1 MYPRRQT
8 PIQNTLRSVSL
19 LVLLAFGANASG
31 QVDGTA
37 PLASDSGVT
46 TLEQDGFSGGVS
58 LNGTY
63 FDVRHQTGKGVG
75 YSSDGFTQFG
85 LFTPF
90 WGSSDNWFI
99 APNARVNL
107 TNDSRSGFNAG
118 LVSRLYSEQFDRIVG
133 VNAYWD
139 NDKSQLNNRYD
150 QVGFGF
156 ETLGPILDFRANA
169 YVPTTN
175 ESNFVRATGLS
186 SDIAFFGNR
195 LGLIGT
201 QVVESALKG
210 YDFEFGVPVSP
221 DTPWLRAYAG
231 MYAYQQSS
239 GTDPVGFRG
248 RVEGWVSN
256 DTSLGFMVTHDK
268 QFGTNVN
275 ATVDWR
281 FAGFKPTR
289 YFPNFSTRDRMLMPV
304 QRSWRITA
312 SQYEE
317 EVNILADNPR
327 TGNNYFVVWVD
338 PDRLATKPGTGTYE
352 NPYTDLPADV
362 PNQTDLLLVRRG
374 DTTAANPLNGQI
386 ALPNNTRLL
395 GEGFAHVFDAT
406 ATFGGVTRYADDRLL
421 REAGFQNTGL
431 YPFLTNTGGDTVRV
445 ANGNEVAAFVMD
457 GAAGAAITGTNV
469 RGFHFHHLE
478 ITNNAGGGIV
488 LPDAGGTG
496 LVTPDGQTILGARIA
511 DINRNLVGGWA
522 NPAGLGNN
530 GGPGGIV
537 VGTGIA
543 PLDLAIERVSM
554 NATPGGQQYGVRLR
568 TAQGALNTRINDLST
583 SGGNVEAGLSIEQT
597 TGPIAANINLLQSS
611 DNDGNGLRLL
621 TGSQRTMRVDGTN
634 ITANRNGG
642 DNLQIANNP
651 VAAALPHNV
660 TFDGLFSNS
669 SFDDSRTGNGVS
681 LNMTNG
687 IKSLS
692 LTDVSASGNALSGV
706 DLVSTGGTLNFNA
719 NRLNANDNTGHNLNA
734 LLANTRF
741 TGVATDSVF
750 DRSLATGVRLDATGG
765 QSSLLLNRVSVSQ
778 NQRGLVVN
786 GHANAQIGNAA
797 NAVFDG
803 VSVIDSTLTG
813 NTFDAI
819 STLAEGNS
827 HIELFVDPTDLSGSG
842 RHAFRF
848 DVQSSSDL
856 VAFLDQTNFDN
867 SGQNPGHVEQGRA
880 VFGFVDGIGSLA
892 DVTIQDST
900 LRNAAD
906 DGLFVRATNGSQA
919 NVSLADVTIT
929 DSGRT
934 QAGASGIEVNAL
946 SGSTINLD
954 ITGVTNVD
962 NSVLGGSGAFGLTV
976 VSRDIGSVVNATA
989 TGTTFD
995 NAGVNAVDVLVDA
1008 GVATVTLTGTTFNDA
1023 GVNAVNLLVDNAGV
1037 ATVTLTDSIGDRA
1050 GASGLNALVSNTG
1063 LLTLELQ
1070 NADFFAAG
1078 QNVVGDGLNAVVNT
1092 GGILNACIKD
1102 SNFDFATG
1110 AGLRFLSTGPNSV
1123 ASVHFENGTANLNDQ
1138 GGLVATADAGGALYL
1153 RTTAANFDFNGGAGL
1168 ADFDGVFVRANGLG
1182 SEALMLFDNTTADGN
1197 SRHGFNFE
1205 AAGGAVLTSRLDTI
1219 SASNNG
1225 GFGVRLDA
1233 TGAGTGAIL
1242 LPSGTNTVAG
1252 NTLGS
1257 YSLNYAGVNL
1267 AVVALNGSF
1276 NGVAGDGVHVDIN
1289 NVGTAVVSVT
1299 GNGTTDTIDGNL
1311 GDGVDIRIS
1320 NANSAGVRIAGYN
1333 SISNNTGDGV
1343 HIELTN
1349 IATAAAVEV
1358 LGVAG
1363 QTAMTNNGDEG
1374 VDITLTNVALGT
1386 FVPPVGLDPLR
1397 IIPLVNTD
1405 PTICFPVPIDVPFG
1419 TFVTIPA
1426 SDGILIDN
1434 LNISQIAAPAGH
1446 NGIAVAGTNVTG
1458 GGTVTLT
1465 NNTINNFDNGI
1476 TATFGG
1482 GSNFGDLVID
1492 NTVITNSAISG
1503 INVGLNA
1510 STVPLSITNTD
1521 ITGSGGTGLN
1531 VTLTNVLGGADIT
1544 ITDTNVTTSAGHGVS
1559 VAGNGVLGDIALTNV
1574 RAGFSTLG
1582 DGARVVLTGGSAD
1595 SVVLTNVD
1603 TDNNFLN
1610 GINVDLSNMLVNN
1623 RVVVD
1628 GQGLATANGNGNG
1641 LVGDGVHVALLNVT
1655 GVPDLQVGG
1664 FASIDNS
1671 RQDGLDVSAL
1681 GTDLGAV
1688 DLSNNTVTDSF
1699 NGNGLSL
1706 VLDSNVTGPITMG
1719 FNTVDNSALDGIR
1732 LNLDGVTGGA
1742 DVTKTNNNISDSG
1755 MIGLHFTAVGAT
1767 LGTIIDPSS
1776 VTNSQLDGVHVDLT
1790 NATFDSFLFDQFTIS
1805 NSGLSGAGDGLEI
1818 LMNGAT
1824 STGSVTVSNT
1834 GITNSRSD
1842 GARLDLTNAAIGSLL
1857 VDQLTITDSSTR
1869 GLNVI
1874 LDGVTGSTVDITNVV
1889 VSSPTVGFGGG
1900 RGVSIEGAA
1909 ATLGDVT
1916 LTNVSSDRTTVGEG
1930 VALILNTGGTVGAID
1945 FTNVSANDSAAGGIL
1960 VNLDTETVNAPI
1972 ALVGGLSSFSTNNGG
1987 DGIRVS
1993 LNNLTSAPDVSITDY
2008 EAVGSIYN
2016 NAGNGI
2022 ALLTNGTAV
2031 GRVDVLRNT
2040 VSTSTAGDGILLN
2053 LTNSTVGPV
2062 TVATATITD
2071 SSTRGLNVILDGV
2084 TGSTVD
2090 ITNVVVSSPT
2100 VGFGGGRGVSIE
2112 GAAATLGDVTL
2123 TNVSSDRTTV
2133 GEGVALILN
2142 TGGTV
2147 GAIDFTNVSAND
2159 SAAGGILVNLD
2170 TETVNAP
2177 IALVGGLSSF
2187 STNNGGDGIRV
2198 ELNAVAGMPDV
2209 SVTDYSLPNAILNNN
2224 GNGIAVLNNGSP
2236 VGNVTVSRNLVSQ
2249 SNFGDGILVDLGGT
2263 IGVVLLDGN
2272 TVSNS
2277 SNNGIDVNLDTVT
2290 GSDVTISNSTVT
2302 DSAGG
2307 DGVRLFTRNSTLND
2321 LLIDTVS
2328 VTRSNIDGIAVIDD
2342 PVGAGSSINSITLR
2356 DVNSDTTTL
2365 GTGVTVQLT
2374 NTTNLAS
2381 VDIIG
2386 TGNVIDSAFDGMN
2399 IVLTGVV
2406 TGTPDLTIDGYTV
2419 TRSGNRGMF
2428 IDTNGSAV
2436 GDVTVANFAVTDSG
2450 SPVNVQSQGVV
2461 IDLTNSAVGSVTVN
2475 NTNAATNTITNSTG
2489 RGLDLILDGVTLA
2502 NSIDI
2507 SDLAV
2512 TNSGIGGI
2520 SGRGVSVAGVGS
2532 AGNQMLLG
2540 TNALTGLINLT
2551 NVSSDL
2557 TGAEDGV
2564 VVDFSADVVASGKV
2578 GDITLTNVSADN
2590 SFAGGIVTSLNT
2602 MTFDPT
2608 ITLDG
2613 LGAAHAIGNGGDGIL
2628 VTVDN
2633 ILLPGAAPLD
2643 VININVQDYLLVDN
2657 NVGRGIAVESN
2668 GERLGT
2674 VNVSGNNVDRST
2686 SLVTGQGI
2694 QLDLTNSELAALFV
2708 LDNTIA
2714 NSSDRGLDVILNG
2727 VNRGTNVDA
2736 PVITINSITVG
2747 QSEGRGVSVEGTG
2760 AATDLGDIFLT
2771 NVTSTDT
2778 GADEGVAVVFSAGA
2792 TLDSIFLNNVTALNS
2807 STTGILVDLN
2817 TVTVG
2822 PTILVNGGQSTNNG
2836 TGVDSDGILINLDTV
2851 TPVTTLDV
2859 SIDNYASVSNNTGG
2873 GVALV
2878 ANATLLD
2885 NLTVS
2890 GNTINNNTGGN
2901 GLTIDLTGSNATD
2914 LTINANII
2922 GSNTGEGVFISQNT
2936 SNVGSIFI
2944 GTDNLSTTGLGN
2956 TITGNTLNGVNV
2968 AVTASSQGVVTFME
2982 NQITGQ
2988 VTGDGVHVGPVGDLD
3003 NSLDFAFFRNTI
3015 TTNAGDGVNVV
3026 LPVPGLL
3033 NPTLNLSF
3041 TNDTI
3046 SNNTGN
3052 GILVDLTAV
3061 ANSNVTAN
3069 VSVFS
3074 DNTVVNPI
3082 GGSDFANISNNGGM
3096 GLFIDSSRINVANTN
3111 DIVLTTGGTGGL
3123 NLFNA
3128 NRDAGIGI
3136 ELGSF
3141 STLQTN
3147 VAGSSFTNTV
3157 NGAQAIY
3164 NGDGVSIV
3172 MTDNSE
3178 YTNST
3183 FNNMTFTGNAGSGFS
3198 LQTTNAASA
3207 DSLTF
3212 SNSTF
3217 SNNTTNGL
3225 LFSRNSTVPNNGFIQ
3240 NISIDTN
3247 QINDN
3252 NVGINI
3258 LAEFAPT
3265 TDTYSV
3271 TNNTINSNNS
3281 HGIQLDLT
3289 ADANIGL
3296 VLNTNFITNNGG
3308 DGINARA
3315 NYGATD
3321 AGEHAIQ
3328 SNNDTI
3334 TGNTGDGVDVI
3345 AIHNASFN
3353 VATVSNN
3360 GGNGIT
3366 LNGTNTLFGNPFS
3379 VTPFGG
3385 ATTNVALVGNSITNS
3400 FVDDNGAA
3408 GIVMTNQ
3415 GAMFINIGTTQ
3426 VNRNGADGIDLL
3438 NSGSMTSQLMTA
3450 TLNQNFIGAN
3460 GGDGIQYA
3468 GVGTGGS
3475 IVGNPGTLTAVNSYA
3490 NQFAVPFL
3498 GNNNLAFTNNTLQ
3511 ANRARGIN
3519 VLNGGNIATDLN
3531 ISSNII
3537 DRSQLEGV
3545 YIVNTAA
3552 TAQNVDAN
3560 ANAAMATGDA
3570 LADPRLGLTV
3580 FNNQITS
3587 NGQIQTAASVFDTTG
3602 LVIRVGTS
3610 DASNSIRDNGGF
3622 ASATGVTNANVLANG
3637 GLISQMGRGGVQAL
3651 VRNNT
3656 LGGNYAA
3663 DVTFQGFVSTTN
3675 PATSAGQWT
3684 DNNDG
3689 TNPPP
3694 GPATAPRNNG
3704 NDIFRVDGYVSD
3716 PLSRLDLVFSNNTG
3730 DALRATRADAASIL
3744 YNNAEDVFKSRTRAQ
3759 DAADFPVGGFNQS
3772 NVNNGDDGG
3781 PFDSGSRA
3789 RNATRLADN
3798 AGFNAPVGV
3807 GSVVDV
3813 QNPANGFLFSGVS
3826 LLSTFRQVQPVANV
3840 FGLVSAGFGAQINQG
3855 GGVGE
3860 NNFKWDAFP

>member
-31 QVDGTA
+31 QVNGTA

-63 FDVRHQTGKGVG
+63 FDVRHQAGKGVG

-201 QVVESALKG
+201 QIVESALKG
-210 YDFEFGVPVSP
+210 YDFEFGVPLTPS
-221 DTPWLRAYAG
+221 TPWLRGYAG

-256 DTSLGFMVTHDK
+256 DTSLGFMVTQDK
-268 QFGTNVN
+268 HFGTNVN

-317 EVNILADNPR
+317 EVKVLADNPR

-338 PDRLATKPGTGTYE
+338 PDRLATKPGAGTYE
-352 NPYTDLPADV
+352 NPYTDLPANV

-511 DINRNLVGGWA
+511 DINRNLVNGWA

-642 DNLQIANNP
+642 DNLRIADNP
-651 VAAALPHNV
+651 VLAALPHNV

-669 SFDDSRTGNGVS
+669 SFDDSVNGNGVS

-719 NRLNANDNTGHNLNA
+719 NRLNASDNTGHNLNA
-734 LLANTRF
+734 LLSNTRF

-819 STLAEGNS
+819 NTLAEGNS

-954 ITGVTNVD
+954 ITGVTHVD
-962 NSVLGGSGAFGLTV
+962 NSVLGGPGAFGLTV

-1037 ATVTLTDSIGDRA
+1037 ATVTLTDTIGDRA

-1063 LLTLELQ
+1063 FLTLELQ

-1343 HIELTN
+1343 HLELTN

-1374 VDITLTNVALGT
+1374 VDVTLTNVALGT
-1386 FVPPVGLDPLR
+1386 FVPPVGLNPLR
-1397 IIPLVNTD
+1397 IIPLVNVD

-1465 NNTINNFDNGI
+1465 NNTIARFDNGI
-1476 TATFGG
+1476 SATFGG
-1482 GSNFGDLVID
+1482 GSNFGGLVID
-1492 NTVITNSAISG
+1492 NTAITNSAISG

-1521 ITGSGGTGLN
+1521 ITTSGGTGLN
-1531 VTLTNVLGGADIT
+1531 VTLTNVIGGADIT
-1544 ITDTNVTTSAGHGVS
+1544 LDTVNVRGSGGSGVRIAGT
-1559 VAGNGVLGDIALTNV
+1559 GVLDDVSLTDVSARNSN
-1574 RAGFSTLG
+1574 GG
-1582 DGARVVLTGGSAD
+1582 DGVALVLTGGS
-1595 SVVLTNVD
+1595 VD
-1603 TDNNFLN
+1603 TIRYDNVSSRVSGGNGVRVDLN
-1610 GINVDLSNMLVNN
+1610 GITNVSS
-1623 RVVVD
+1623 VVVD
-1628 GQGLATANGNGNG
+1628 GAGTAVANNST
-1641 LVGDGVHVALLNVT
+1641 LDGVLVSLVNVT
-1655 GVPDLQVGG
+1655 GVPDVAVGNYGQVNVNGGHGINLTALGTNLHDVDLSDNTVNNSTLDGLHLVLNSIIGGQITMANNVVNISGNDGIQLLLDNVTGNPDVTVMNSTVTASGGFGITLTASNAALGNILLDPIQVTGSGADGVLVGLANTSATSVVLDQVSVDTSVGRGINVDLNTVNSLTNVAVTGPALVQRSGSDGIRINMNNMVTGMPDVTVTGQTVDRSTGRGIAVISGGSRVDDVTVSNNIVTNSTAGQGVQVNLTGSQVGSLTI
-1664 FASIDNS
+1664 ASDTISDSSN
-1671 RQDGLDVSAL
+1671 RGLDVI
-1681 GTDLGAV
+1681 
-1688 DLSNNTVTDSF
+1688 
-1699 NGNGLSL
+1699 
-1706 VLDSNVTGPITMG
+1706 LDNVTGPPVINLNNIAVLRSGGRGVSVEGSTATLG
-1719 FNTVDNSALDGIR
+1719 RVTLNTVSSGDGTAGSGTTAGEGVAVIFDTNSTTGSIDLNNVSATNSFAGGILVDLNAVTMTGANPRVFIDGQNTAQSTNNGGDGILMNLTNVVGATTRPDLSIINYLLVDQNAGPGIALDTNGSGVDVVTVSNNIVSNSTAGDGIEVDLSGSLVTSLTIGNDTISDSSGRGLDVLLDNVTGSPTITIANIGVLRSGGRGVSVDGSTAVVGNVFLSNVSSGDATAGSGTTANEGVAVIFDTASTTGSIR
-1732 LNLDGVTGGA
+1732 LNDVSAQQSATRGILVDLNAVTMTGVNPIVLIDGQNTA
-1742 DVTKTNNNISDSG
+1742 QSTNNGGDGILMNLTNVVGATTRPDLSIINYLLVDQNAGRGIALDTNGSGVDVVTVSNNIVTNSTAGDGIEVDLTGSLVTSLTIADDQISDSFG
-1755 MIGLHFTAVGAT
+1755 RGLDVILDNVTGAPAINLTDIAVLRSGGRGVSVDGSTALVGNVTLTNVSSGDGIAGSGTTANEGVAVIFDTASTTGSIALNNVSAQQSAAGGVLVDLNNVTLTGANPFVLIDGQNTAQSTNNGGDGIFLNLTAITGTPDASVINYLLVDTNAGRGIGVDSNGALLDDVTVSNNIVSNSTNGQGIQVQLAVSTLDTLVVSDNTVSDTTALLIGQGIQIDLTGST
-1767 LGTIIDPSS
+1767 LLTSLVADNDNVTNSADRGIDIILNGTLSAPTITLSNSS
-1776 VTNSQLDGVHVDLT
+1776 VTNS
-1790 NATFDSFLFDQFTIS
+1790 
-1805 NSGLSGAGDGLEI
+1805 
-1818 LMNGAT
+1818 
-1824 STGSVTVSNT
+1824 
-1834 GITNSRSD
+1834 
-1842 GARLDLTNAAIGSLL
+1842 
-1857 VDQLTITDSSTR
+1857 
-1869 GLNVI
+1869 
-1874 LDGVTGSTVDITNVV
+1874 
-1889 VSSPTVGFGGG
+1889 GG
-1900 RGVSIEGAA
+1900 RGVSLDGNGAVLGDVTLSNVSSTLTTAGEGVVLNLNAGTVGSVLLDTVSA
-1909 ATLGDVT
+1909 NQSFAGGIRVSLLGGENVGPSITLNGQGTAISSNNGGDGILVDLIVNGAPDVTISDYAFVDTNAGRGIALQTNASTVGAINASNNIVSNSTAGQGMHLNLTGSQVGSVLVDSNQISDSFGRGLDVVLNNTSGFPGIAISNTTVTNSGDRGVSVGGTGALLGDVT
-1916 LTNVSSDRTTVGEG
+1916 LTNVSSDTTLANEG
-1930 VALILNTGGTVGAID
+1930 VAVDLDNGTVG
-1945 FTNVSANDSAAGGIL
+1945 
-1960 VNLDTETVNAPI
+1960 
-1972 ALVGGLSSFSTNNGG
+1972 
-1987 DGIRVS
+1987 
-1993 LNNLTSAPDVSITDY
+1993 SI
-2008 EAVGSIYN
+2008 V
-2016 NAGNGI
+2016 
-2022 ALLTNGTAV
+2022 
-2031 GRVDVLRNT
+2031 
-2040 VSTSTAGDGILLN
+2040 
-2053 LTNSTVGPV
+2053 
-2062 TVATATITD
+2062 
-2071 SSTRGLNVILDGV
+2071 
-2084 TGSTVD
+2084 
-2090 ITNVVVSSPT
+2090 
-2100 VGFGGGRGVSIE
+2100 
-2112 GAAATLGDVTL
+2112 
-2123 TNVSSDRTTV
+2123 
-2133 GEGVALILN
+2133 
-2142 TGGTV
+2142 
-2147 GAIDFTNVSAND
+2147 
-2159 SAAGGILVNLD
+2159 
-2170 TETVNAP
+2170 
-2177 IALVGGLSSF
+2177 
-2187 STNNGGDGIRV
+2187 
-2198 ELNAVAGMPDV
+2198 
-2209 SVTDYSLPNAILNNN
+2209 
-2224 GNGIAVLNNGSP
+2224 
-2236 VGNVTVSRNLVSQ
+2236 
-2249 SNFGDGILVDLGGT
+2249 
-2263 IGVVLLDGN
+2263 
-2272 TVSNS
+2272 
-2277 SNNGIDVNLDTVT
+2277 
-2290 GSDVTISNSTVT
+2290 
-2302 DSAGG
+2302 
-2307 DGVRLFTRNSTLND
+2307 
-2321 LLIDTVS
+2321 
-2328 VTRSNIDGIAVIDD
+2328 
-2342 PVGAGSSINSITLR
+2342 
-2356 DVNSDTTTL
+2356 
-2365 GTGVTVQLT
+2365 
-2374 NTTNLAS
+2374 
-2381 VDIIG
+2381 
-2386 TGNVIDSAFDGMN
+2386 MN
-2399 IVLTGVV
+2399 
-2406 TGTPDLTIDGYTV
+2406 
-2419 TRSGNRGMF
+2419 
-2428 IDTNGSAV
+2428 
-2436 GDVTVANFAVTDSG
+2436 
-2450 SPVNVQSQGVV
+2450 
-2461 IDLTNSAVGSVTVN
+2461 
-2475 NTNAATNTITNSTG
+2475 
-2489 RGLDLILDGVTLA
+2489 
-2502 NSIDI
+2502 
-2507 SDLAV
+2507 
-2512 TNSGIGGI
+2512 
-2520 SGRGVSVAGVGS
+2520 
-2532 AGNQMLLG
+2532 
-2540 TNALTGLINLT
+2540 
-2551 NVSSDL
+2551 
-2557 TGAEDGV
+2557 
-2564 VVDFSADVVASGKV
+2564 
-2578 GDITLTNVSADN
+2578 NVSADA
-2590 SFAGGIVTSLNT
+2590 SF
-2602 MTFDPT
+2602 
-2608 ITLDG
+2608 
-2613 LGAAHAIGNGGDGIL
+2613 
-2628 VTVDN
+2628 
-2633 ILLPGAAPLD
+2633 
-2643 VININVQDYLLVDN
+2643 
-2657 NVGRGIAVESN
+2657 
-2668 GERLGT
+2668 
-2674 VNVSGNNVDRST
+2674 
-2686 SLVTGQGI
+2686 
-2694 QLDLTNSELAALFV
+2694 
-2708 LDNTIA
+2708 
-2714 NSSDRGLDVILNG
+2714 
-2727 VNRGTNVDA
+2727 
-2736 PVITINSITVG
+2736 
-2747 QSEGRGVSVEGTG
+2747 
-2760 AATDLGDIFLT
+2760 
-2771 NVTSTDT
+2771 
-2778 GADEGVAVVFSAGA
+2778 
-2792 TLDSIFLNNVTALNS
+2792 
-2807 STTGILVDLN
+2807 TTGILVDLN
-2817 TVTVG
+2817 TQTVG
-2822 PTILVNGGQSTNNG
+2822 PEITLNGMGAGHVTGNG
-2836 TGVDSDGILINLDTV
+2836 TGVAGDGIWITLNTLTG
-2851 TPVTTLDV
+2851 TP
-2859 SIDNYASVSNNTGG
+2859 
-2873 GVALV
+2873 
-2878 ANATLLD
+2878 

-2890 GNTINNNTGGN
+2890 DYLSIDTNAGDGVIVQQVTAADVGTVNIANN
-2901 GLTIDLTGSNATD
+2901 I
-2914 LTINANII
+2914 INANDTN
-2922 GSNTGEGVFISQNT
+2922 GVVFLSNNSNTG
-2936 SNVGSIFI
+2936 
-2944 GTDNLSTTGLGN
+2944 
-2956 TITGNTLNGVNV
+2956 
-2968 AVTASSQGVVTFME
+2968 VVTLTE

-3052 GILVDLTAV
+3052 GILVDLTAAAGSAV
-3061 ANSNVTAN
+3061 NAN
-3069 VSVFS
+3069 VSILSSNAVGGANPISGNNFS
-3074 DNTVVNPI
+3074 D
-3082 GGSDFANISNNGGM
+3082 ISNNGTVANGGM
-3096 GLFIDSSRINVANTN
+3096 GLFIDSSLVNVANAN
-3111 DIVLTTGGTGGL
+3111 NIVLTTGGTGGL
-3123 NLFNA
+3123 NLFNR
-3128 NRDAGIGI
+3128 NHDAGIGI

-3141 STLQTN
+3141 STLRTN
-3147 VAGSSFTNTV
+3147 VAGSSFTNTI
-3157 NGAQAIY
+3157 NGGLPIY

-3172 MTDNSE
+3172 MTDNSQ

-3198 LQTTNAASA
+3198 LQTTNAAFA
-3207 DSLTF
+3207 NSLTF

-3240 NISIDTN
+3240 NISLANN

-3258 LAEFAPT
+3258 LSQFAPT
-3265 TDTYSV
+3265 TDTFSI

-3281 HGIQLDLT
+3281 HGIQLNLT

-3321 AGEHAIQ
+3321 AGEYAIQ

-3345 AIHNASFN
+3345 AIHNVSFN
-3353 VATVSNN
+3353 NATISRNVT
-3360 GGNGIT
+3360 GNGVS
-3366 LNGTNTLFGNPFS
+3366 LNGTNTLAGNPFS

-3694 GPATAPRNNG
+3694 GPPTAPRNNG
-3704 NDIFRVDGYVSD
+3704 NDIFRVDSYVSD

-3730 DALRATRADAASIL
+3730 NALRATRGDAASIL
-3744 YNNAEDVFKSRTRAQ
+3744 YNNAEDVFKSRTKAQ
-3759 DAADFPVGGFNQS
+3759 DGADFPVGGFNQS

-3798 AGFNAPVGV
+3798 TGAFNAPVGV

-3813 QNPANGFLFSGVS
+3813 QNAANGFLFSGVS
-3826 LLSTFRQVQPVANV
+3826 GFSTFRRSSPGALG
-3840 FGLVSAGFGAQINQG
+3840 FPLVSAGFGATVSQG
-3855 GGVGE
+3855 AGVGE
-3860 NNFKWDAFP
+3860 NTFKWDAFP

>member
-1 MYPRRQT
+1 
-8 PIQNTLRSVSL
+8 
-19 LVLLAFGANASG
+19 
-31 QVDGTA
+31 
-37 PLASDSGVT
+37 
-46 TLEQDGFSGGVS
+46 
-58 LNGTY
+58 
-63 FDVRHQTGKGVG
+63 
-75 YSSDGFTQFG
+75 
-85 LFTPF
+85 
-90 WGSSDNWFI
+90 
-99 APNARVNL
+99 
-107 TNDSRSGFNAG
+107 
-118 LVSRLYSEQFDRIVG
+118 
-133 VNAYWD
+133 
-139 NDKSQLNNRYD
+139 
-150 QVGFGF
+150 
-156 ETLGPILDFRANA
+156 
-169 YVPTTN
+169 
-175 ESNFVRATGLS
+175 
-186 SDIAFFGNR
+186 
-195 LGLIGT
+195 
-201 QVVESALKG
+201 
-210 YDFEFGVPVSP
+210 
-221 DTPWLRAYAG
+221 
-231 MYAYQQSS
+231 
-239 GTDPVGFRG
+239 
-248 RVEGWVSN
+248 
-256 DTSLGFMVTHDK
+256 
-268 QFGTNVN
+268 
-275 ATVDWR
+275 
-281 FAGFKPTR
+281 
-289 YFPNFSTRDRMLMPV
+289 
-304 QRSWRITA
+304 
-312 SQYEE
+312 
-317 EVNILADNPR
+317 
-327 TGNNYFVVWVD
+327 
-338 PDRLATKPGTGTYE
+338 
-352 NPYTDLPADV
+352 
-362 PNQTDLLLVRRG
+362 
-374 DTTAANPLNGQI
+374 
-386 ALPNNTRLL
+386 
-395 GEGFAHVFDAT
+395 
-406 ATFGGVTRYADDRLL
+406 
-421 REAGFQNTGL
+421 
-431 YPFLTNTGGDTVRV
+431 
-445 ANGNEVAAFVMD
+445 
-457 GAAGAAITGTNV
+457 
-469 RGFHFHHLE
+469 
-478 ITNNAGGGIV
+478 
-488 LPDAGGTG
+488 
-496 LVTPDGQTILGARIA
+496 
-511 DINRNLVGGWA
+511 
-522 NPAGLGNN
+522 
-530 GGPGGIV
+530 
-537 VGTGIA
+537 
-543 PLDLAIERVSM
+543 
-554 NATPGGQQYGVRLR
+554 
-568 TAQGALNTRINDLST
+568 
-583 SGGNVEAGLSIEQT
+583 
-597 TGPIAANINLLQSS
+597 
-611 DNDGNGLRLL
+611 
-621 TGSQRTMRVDGTN
+621 
-634 ITANRNGG
+634 
-642 DNLQIANNP
+642 
-651 VAAALPHNV
+651 
-660 TFDGLFSNS
+660 
-669 SFDDSRTGNGVS
+669 
-681 LNMTNG
+681 
-687 IKSLS
+687 
-692 LTDVSASGNALSGV
+692 
-706 DLVSTGGTLNFNA
+706 
-719 NRLNANDNTGHNLNA
+719 
-734 LLANTRF
+734 
-741 TGVATDSVF
+741 
-750 DRSLATGVRLDATGG
+750 
-765 QSSLLLNRVSVSQ
+765 
-778 NQRGLVVN
+778 
-786 GHANAQIGNAA
+786 
-797 NAVFDG
+797 
-803 VSVIDSTLTG
+803 
-813 NTFDAI
+813 
-819 STLAEGNS
+819 
-827 HIELFVDPTDLSGSG
+827 
-842 RHAFRF
+842 
-848 DVQSSSDL
+848 
-856 VAFLDQTNFDN
+856 
-867 SGQNPGHVEQGRA
+867 
-880 VFGFVDGIGSLA
+880 
-892 DVTIQDST
+892 
-900 LRNAAD
+900 
-906 DGLFVRATNGSQA
+906 
-919 NVSLADVTIT
+919 
-929 DSGRT
+929 
-934 QAGASGIEVNAL
+934 
-946 SGSTINLD
+946 
-954 ITGVTNVD
+954 
-962 NSVLGGSGAFGLTV
+962 
-976 VSRDIGSVVNATA
+976 
-989 TGTTFD
+989 
-995 NAGVNAVDVLVDA
+995 
-1008 GVATVTLTGTTFNDA
+1008 
-1023 GVNAVNLLVDNAGV
+1023 
-1037 ATVTLTDSIGDRA
+1037 
-1050 GASGLNALVSNTG
+1050 
-1063 LLTLELQ
+1063 
-1070 NADFFAAG
+1070 
-1078 QNVVGDGLNAVVNT
+1078 
-1092 GGILNACIKD
+1092 
-1102 SNFDFATG
+1102 
-1110 AGLRFLSTGPNSV
+1110 
-1123 ASVHFENGTANLNDQ
+1123 
-1138 GGLVATADAGGALYL
+1138 
-1153 RTTAANFDFNGGAGL
+1153 
-1168 ADFDGVFVRANGLG
+1168 
-1182 SEALMLFDNTTADGN
+1182 
-1197 SRHGFNFE
+1197 
-1205 AAGGAVLTSRLDTI
+1205 
-1219 SASNNG
+1219 
-1225 GFGVRLDA
+1225 
-1233 TGAGTGAIL
+1233 
-1242 LPSGTNTVAG
+1242 
-1252 NTLGS
+1252 
-1257 YSLNYAGVNL
+1257 
-1267 AVVALNGSF
+1267 
-1276 NGVAGDGVHVDIN
+1276 
-1289 NVGTAVVSVT
+1289 
-1299 GNGTTDTIDGNL
+1299 
-1311 GDGVDIRIS
+1311 
-1320 NANSAGVRIAGYN
+1320 
-1333 SISNNTGDGV
+1333 
-1343 HIELTN
+1343 
-1349 IATAAAVEV
+1349 
-1358 LGVAG
+1358 
-1363 QTAMTNNGDEG
+1363 
-1374 VDITLTNVALGT
+1374 
-1386 FVPPVGLDPLR
+1386 
-1397 IIPLVNTD
+1397 
-1405 PTICFPVPIDVPFG
+1405 
-1419 TFVTIPA
+1419 
-1426 SDGILIDN
+1426 
-1434 LNISQIAAPAGH
+1434 
-1446 NGIAVAGTNVTG
+1446 
-1458 GGTVTLT
+1458 
-1465 NNTINNFDNGI
+1465 
-1476 TATFGG
+1476 
-1482 GSNFGDLVID
+1482 
-1492 NTVITNSAISG
+1492 
-1503 INVGLNA
+1503 
-1510 STVPLSITNTD
+1510 
-1521 ITGSGGTGLN
+1521 
-1531 VTLTNVLGGADIT
+1531 
-1544 ITDTNVTTSAGHGVS
+1544 
-1559 VAGNGVLGDIALTNV
+1559 
-1574 RAGFSTLG
+1574 
-1582 DGARVVLTGGSAD
+1582 
-1595 SVVLTNVD
+1595 
-1603 TDNNFLN
+1603 
-1610 GINVDLSNMLVNN
+1610 
-1623 RVVVD
+1623 
-1628 GQGLATANGNGNG
+1628 
-1641 LVGDGVHVALLNVT
+1641 
-1655 GVPDLQVGG
+1655 
-1664 FASIDNS
+1664 
-1671 RQDGLDVSAL
+1671 
-1681 GTDLGAV
+1681 
-1688 DLSNNTVTDSF
+1688 
-1699 NGNGLSL
+1699 
-1706 VLDSNVTGPITMG
+1706 
-1719 FNTVDNSALDGIR
+1719 
-1732 LNLDGVTGGA
+1732 
-1742 DVTKTNNNISDSG
+1742 
-1755 MIGLHFTAVGAT
+1755 
-1767 LGTIIDPSS
+1767 
-1776 VTNSQLDGVHVDLT
+1776 
-1790 NATFDSFLFDQFTIS
+1790 
-1805 NSGLSGAGDGLEI
+1805 
-1818 LMNGAT
+1818 MNGAT

-2851 TPVTTLDV
+2851 TPDTTLDV

-3694 GPATAPRNNG
+3694 GPPTAPRNNG

-3759 DAADFPVGGFNQS
+3759 DAADFPVGGFDQS